1 MIRLLNK
8 WKIRKGR
15 QEYPEL
21 FARYDKLKIELA
33 NLEASIE
40 KNQMGDYA
48 QTSISA
54 AQHQME
60 FAKQELEAVR
70 KEIRSKGYRV
80 A

>member
-1 MIRLLNK
+1 
-8 WKIRKGR
+8 
-15 QEYPEL
+15 
-21 FARYDKLKIELA
+21 
-33 NLEASIE
+33 
-40 KNQMGDYA
+40 MGDYA